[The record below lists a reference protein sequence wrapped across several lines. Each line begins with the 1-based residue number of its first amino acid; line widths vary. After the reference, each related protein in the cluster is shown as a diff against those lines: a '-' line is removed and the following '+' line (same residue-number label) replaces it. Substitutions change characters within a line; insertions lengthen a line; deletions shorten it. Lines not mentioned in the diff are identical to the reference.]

1 MIRYENI
8 EVTFGDFVAIPQL
21 NLEVREGEFFTL
33 LGPSGCGKTTALRT
47 LAGFIEPAEGEIYVD
62 GRAVTRLPSDKRR
75 VGMVFQNYAL
85 FPSMNVWENIAFGLK
100 VRKENKADRERLV
113 RDIARRVDLSDD
125 QLEKNLAELSGGQQQ
140 RVAIAR
146 ALVLQPKILLL
157 DEPLSNLDAKL
168 RHQLRGQLKEL
179 QSEFGITTL
188 YVTHD
193 QDEALTMSDRIAVFN
208 QGRLEQVGTP
218 QEIYDA
224 SATEFVC
231 TFIGDASRLTPE
243 FVARLG
249 DDGTRLDPRLASYL
263 RLEKVGLLPG
273 GERSEEPAGADPGLP
288 SGRTAAVAGVVV
300 ATSYH
305 GLHTTCTVESHGA
318 KVKVLFK
325 EDGRTG
331 PAVGERVTLAVDP
344 AHILQ
349 YEADGGRAAR
359 DRTAVT
365 AGA

>member
-21 NLEVREGEFFTL
+21 NLEVAEGEFFTL

-47 LAGFIEPAEGEIYVD
+47 LAGFIEPSGGDIHVD
-62 GRAVTRLPSDKRR
+62 GRVVTRLRSDQRR

-100 VRKENKADRERLV
+100 VRKENKAERERLV
-113 RDIARRVDLSDD
+113 REIAQRVDLSED

-146 ALVLQPKILLL
+146 ALILKPKILLL

-179 QSEFGITTL
+179 QSEFGITTV

-208 QGRLEQVGTP
+208 KGRIEQVGTP
-218 QEIYDA
+218 QEIYDSSA
-224 SATEFVC
+224 SEFVC
-231 TFIGDASRLTPE
+231 TFIGEASRLTPE
-243 FVARLG
+243 FVDA
-249 DDGTRLDPRLASYL
+249 LDPSTCGLETRSSSYL
-263 RLEKVGLLPG
+263 RLEKVALLTPG
-273 GERSEEPAGADPGLP
+273 SQTTPG
-288 SGRTAAVAGVVV
+288 RRAVEGIVESA
-300 ATSYH
+300 SYH
-305 GLHTTCTVESHGA
+305 GLHTILTIRAHGA
-318 KVKVLFK
+318 QVQVLFR
-325 EDGRTG
+325 EDGEKR
-331 PAVGERVTLAVDP
+331 PEVGDRVVIALDP
-344 AHILQ
+344 GNVLQ
-349 YEADGGRAAR
+349 YER
-359 DRTAVT
+359 DDPSVSGDEHPVVT
-365 AGA
+365 AKR